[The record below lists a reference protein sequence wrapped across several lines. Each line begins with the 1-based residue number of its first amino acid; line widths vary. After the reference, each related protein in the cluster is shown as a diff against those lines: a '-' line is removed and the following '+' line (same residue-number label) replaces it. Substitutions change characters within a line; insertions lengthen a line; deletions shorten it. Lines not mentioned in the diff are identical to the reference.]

1 MFMHQSTLEEK
12 FKSVASDNSR
22 VLVEYPG
29 YEISERPLHSAGY
42 QDCNGIALLGNNVNG
57 LTHFMTDSP
66 EDYLAEVI
74 KRMEIDFNEDDLNA
88 VVMGGSPTHFERA
101 IEYLKSRSVPII
113 GTYSEPLDINSV
125 LVPTDG
131 EYWPILLKI
140 PILGDYLDRHTP
152 KEIKQYVRWSAKGMV
167 IIPDTKEV
175 IMYSN
180 REGYFQLSPQFS

>member
-140 PILGDYLDRHTP
+140 PILGDYLDRRTP